1 MKYLKSYTKLLE
13 ANIPVKVEMSASDI
27 STALNKI
34 YNEIIETALNRDLNG
49 EVLTIKAKTGDDYF
63 VNFDNRSDVISITTK
78 DNTSSLQRLL
88 WVFDITKKPDNEA
101 FMLYMDIN
109 ERFGTLFDFICAIIA
124 QL

>member
-1 MKYLKSYTKLLE
+1 MKYLKSFDKLLE
-13 ANIPVKVEMSASDI
+13 ANIPVKVEMSADDI
-27 STALNKI
+27 STSLNKI
-34 YNEIIETALNRDLNG
+34 YNVIIETVFDRDMYG
-49 EVLTIKAKTGDDYF
+49 EVLTLKAKTGDDYF
-63 VNFDNRSDVISITTK
+63 VNFDNRSDVITITTK

-88 WVFDITKKPDNEA
+88 WVSDITKKPDNEA